1 MNLVIFSGGTATN
14 ALTPS
19 FYNLTVTKGHELTYV
34 LPISDNGGSTSEIL
48 RVLGG
53 PAIGDIR
60 SRIVRLIEDEMLV
73 NIFSYRLPD
82 DNRQAKVEWND
93 IVEGSHPIW
102 NNISPSVKEMVRAFL
117 IHIQAELLKK
127 NKGLHN
133 KFNFEKASI
142 GNLFLTGARLF
153 LGSLDAS
160 IELMMRIGRCNS
172 KVNVIPCINTSHTH
186 HISALLTNGDV
197 ITGQSQISHP
207 SKPSINRLASRHSTS
222 LQNKNDIFED
232 LDTELAINSIQTR
245 VPMSHNHG
253 SYPDHPEIATPLY
266 EQEMGQIEIED
277 ITKTD
282 YLEEDE
288 EEEEEEEFANPIYI
302 LPELKN
308 SQLHFD
314 KQDEESMLP
323 APVKRILYINPYGEE
338 IKPNANIRA
347 ISKIK
352 SADIIVYSIG
362 SVMTS
367 LLPIIILGNL
377 ANTILEKEGT
387 HKVLIINNKYDRETY
402 GLDAIIYVK
411 MIIDSMIRSI
421 IGFRQKKGLPIINL
435 RSIPWNK
442 FITDIIYLTKGQIQM
457 DWDSLSKEGIKA
469 HAIDSDK
476 LENENLEDV
485 LNKIHSSELCQP
497 HY

>member
-14 ALTPS
+14 SLTPS
-19 FYNLTVTKGHELTYV
+19 FYNLTVTKDHELTYI

-82 DNRQAKVEWND
+82 DYRQGKLEWND
-93 IVEGSHPIW
+93 IVEGIHPIW
-102 NNISPSVKEMVRAFL
+102 DHVSPSVKEMVRAFL
-117 IHIQAELLKK
+117 IHTQAELLKK

-133 KFNFEKASI
+133 KFKFEKASI

-160 IELMMRIGRCNS
+160 IELMMRIGRCNP

-207 SKPSINRLASRHSTS
+207 SKPSINRLASRHGSS

-232 LDTELAINSIQTR
+232 LDTQFELNNNQQI
-245 VPMSHNHG
+245 PE
-253 SYPDHPEIATPLY
+253 SYNPNTFPHHSDVATPVH
-266 EQEMGQIEIED
+266 EQEQGQIV
-277 ITKTD
+277 K
-282 YLEEDE
+282 YNCE
-288 EEEEEEEFANPIYI
+288 EEEEEEEEEYANPIYI

-314 KQDEESMLP
+314 KQDTESMLP

-338 IKPNANIRA
+338 IKPNANVRA

-362 SVMTS
+362 SLMTS

-387 HKVLIINNKYDRETY
+387 HKVLIINNKYDRETF
-402 GLDAIIYVK
+402 GLDAINYVK
-411 MIIDSMIRSI
+411 MIIDSMARSI
-421 IGFRQKKGLPIINL
+421 ISYRHNKSLPTVNL
-435 RSIPWNK
+435 RNIPWNK
-442 FITDIIYLTKGQIQM
+442 FITDIIYLKRGEIQM
-457 DWDSLSKEGIKA
+457 DWDSLSKQGIKA
-469 HAIDSDK
+469 HAIDSNK
-476 LENENLEDV
+476 LENDNLEDV
-485 LNKIHSSELCQP
+485 LNKIHSSELCEP